1 MSDRT
6 DQAIHNLTYE
16 VITMAVDQFKF
27 YQRLHQV
34 APNLVSA
41 SDVQV
46 AEPRLNRLRSLL
58 KGLQKPTK
66 QA

>member
-1 MSDRT
+1 
-6 DQAIHNLTYE
+6 
-16 VITMAVDQFKF
+16 MAVDQFKF